1 MDKLYTVEEV
11 AEILHI
17 TPASVRRYLRD
28 GEMVGVQL
36 RRKWLVSEQQLQ
48 DFIKSHS
55 SQPKVKEQ
63 G

>member
-55 SQPKVKEQ
+55 SQPKVKGQ